1 MRQMGPHHHPFV
13 LDHYLEGA
21 VAVNDD
27 LRRGGEK
34 GHLRGPSTRK
44 GIFLKIGAFL
54 GGTPILGPQGPKKGD
69 PPRSAPI
76 DH

>member
-1 MRQMGPHHHPFV
+1 MESE
-13 LDHYLEGA
+13 DTDKSE
-21 VAVNDD
+21 
-27 LRRGGEK
+27 
-34 GHLRGPSTRK
+34 RK

-69 PPRSAPI
+69 PPKSAPI